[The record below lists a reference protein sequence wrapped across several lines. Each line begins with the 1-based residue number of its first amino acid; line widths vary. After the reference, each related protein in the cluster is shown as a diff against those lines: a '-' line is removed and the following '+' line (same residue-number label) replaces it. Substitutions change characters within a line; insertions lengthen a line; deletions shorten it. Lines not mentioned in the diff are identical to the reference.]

1 MTKKIVAIGDIHG
14 MLFKLE
20 SLLDAL
26 PISWET
32 DLVIFLGDYVDRGP
46 DPKGV
51 VERLVELRRE
61 FGQNIRFLLGNHE
74 YMFLNY
80 LERRGIIGEIPYKS
94 DLPLDDTFLAT
105 GGESTLG
112 SYFRAH
118 DGLFVPEDH
127 LEFFLGL
134 VPMIEEEEYVF
145 VHAGLRPKRPI
156 HEQSIEDLL
165 WIRHEFIDSDYDWG
179 KRIVFGHT
187 PLSSPLVQPQKI
199 GIDTGAVYGGPLTAV
214 ILPELR
220 FVQV

>member
-1 MTKKIVAIGDIHG
+1 
-14 MLFKLE
+14 
-20 SLLDAL
+20 
-26 PISWET
+26 
-32 DLVIFLGDYVDRGP
+32 
-46 DPKGV
+46 
-51 VERLVELRRE
+51 
-61 FGQNIRFLLGNHE
+61 
-74 YMFLNY
+74 
-80 LERRGIIGEIPYKS
+80 
-94 DLPLDDTFLAT
+94 
-105 GGESTLG
+105 
-112 SYFRAH
+112 
-118 DGLFVPEDH
+118 
-127 LEFFLGL
+127 
-134 VPMIEEEEYVF
+134 MIEEEEYVF